1 MSPTEAFGV
10 ALIIIALAVPVIVIG
25 VVYYLKKRFEHKQI
39 MEALEKGTPLSE
51 LRSIKPKP
59 VGPIWVKYLSS
70 GVLILAIGL
79 GFLLAGPW
87 MGPGSPTMFIG
98 IILCGVGIASLIR
111 GLLYRKYQPKSQ
123 SSARSVAVENNAK
136 LVTEEQ

>member
-1 MSPTEAFGV
+1 MSPIEAFGV

-25 VVYYLKKRFEHKQI
+25 VVYYLKKRYEHKQI
-39 MEALEKGTPLSE
+39 MLALEKGTPLSE
-51 LRSIKPKP
+51 LISIKPKP
-59 VGPIWVKYLSS
+59 VGPMWVKYLSS

-79 GFLLAGPW
+79 AFTFAGPW
-87 MGPGSPTMFIG
+87 IGPGSPMMFVG
-98 IILCGVGIASLIR
+98 IILCGIGIASLVR

-123 SSARSVAVENNAK
+123 SSAQSAAVENKAK